1 MALTYTHAPRP
12 TAGPVTFTLAGDRLT
27 VDSGRTVQE
36 VRLGA
41 VDLVRLTYEPRGL
54 ARTAFR
60 TRLRLKDGRSFAF
73 SSLSWRSMIDAEER
87 AVEYRAFTRALLDG
101 VAQANPQARFLA
113 GRPRAVWAAFA
124 ALAAVALV
132 GVALFV
138 WRAAAAG
145 ATGAAL
151 LGGLVLALGLWQLE
165 PVVRL
170 NRPRRFRPDAPPA
183 GLLP

>member
-41 VDLVRLTYEPRGL
+41 VDLVRLTYEPRSL
-54 ARTAFR
+54 ARAAFR
-60 TRLRLKDGRSFAF
+60 TRLRLGDGRSFAF

-87 AVEYRAFTRALLDG
+87 AVEYRAFTRALLDA

-113 GRPRAVWAAFA
+113 GRPQAIWAAFA
-124 ALAAVALV
+124 ALSAAALF
-132 GVALFV
+132 GIALFV
-138 WRAAAAG
+138 WRAVAAG

-151 LGGLVLALGLWQLE
+151 LGGLVLALGIWQLE

>member
-27 VDSGRTVQE
+27 VDSGRMVQE
-36 VRLGA
+36 VRLGT

-60 TRLRLKDGRSFAF
+60 TRLRLKDGKSFAF

-87 AVEYRAFTRALLDG
+87 AVEYRAFTRALLDA

-124 ALAAVALV
+124 ALAAVALF

-138 WRAAAAG
+138 WRAVAAG

-151 LGGLVLALGLWQLE
+151 LGGLVLALGIWQLE